1 VLPQTIYL
9 NNAAAGW
16 PKAPGVA
23 QAVRAALEA
32 PPSEQG
38 RGNAASRDYIEE
50 ARRGVARLLSVGD
63 PHRIVFTLNATHAL
77 NIALRGL
84 DLRRGSLVVTS
95 AAEHN
100 SVLRPLA
107 HLRAERGIRLEI
119 VPVGLDG
126 AVSVPAYQAAL
137 GLGPALVALTHASNV
152 TGCVNDAAMLLGMAK
167 AAGAVTLLD
176 ASQSVGYL
184 SVAPC
189 ALAADLL
196 AFPTHKGLHGPEGVG
211 VLYAGESVKLKPL
224 VTGGTG
230 VRSDLELHPSEM
242 PIRLEAGTSN
252 TPGLAGLV
260 AALNWHEKQ
269 GLTAIERAM
278 ANAAMLREALSGIAG
293 VQLFGGTNDH
303 TTTPIVSFR
312 IEGLPVEEC
321 GFILRESFAIV
332 ARTGLHC
339 APLVHASIGSAPE
352 GTVRFSPS
360 GFNTDE
366 EVEAAAQAVAEVA
379 RCASAK

>member
-23 QAVRAALEA
+23 QAVQAALET

-38 RGNAASRDYIEE
+38 RGNAASLDCIDE

-84 DLRRGSLVVTS
+84 DLKRGALVVTS

-107 HLRAERGIRLEI
+107 HLRAERGIRVEI
-119 VPVGLDG
+119 VPVGPDG
-126 AVSVPAYQAAL
+126 TVNVPAYEAAL
-137 GLGPALVALTHASNV
+137 GLRPALVALTHASNV
-152 TGCVNDAAMLLGMAK
+152 TGGVNDAAVLLGMAK

-184 SVAPC
+184 SVAP
-189 ALAADLL
+189 AVLAADLV
-196 AFPTHKGLHGPEGVG
+196 AFPAHKGLHGPEGVG
-211 VLYAGESVKLKPL
+211 VLYTCESVELKPL
-224 VTGGTG
+224 ITGGTG
-230 VRSDLELHPSEM
+230 VRSDLELQPSEL
-242 PIRLEAGTSN
+242 PTRLEAGTSN
-252 TPGLAGLV
+252 VPGLAGLV
-260 AALNWHEKQ
+260 AALDWYVNK
-269 GLTAIERAM
+269 GLAAIQRAM
-278 ANAAMLREALSGIAG
+278 THAAMLREALAG
-293 VQLFGGTNDH
+293 TARVQLFGGTGDSI
-303 TTTPIVSFR
+303 TTPIVSFR

-321 GFILRESFAIV
+321 GFILRESFGIV

-339 APLVHASIGSAPE
+339 APLVHAGIGSAPE

-366 EVEAAAQAVAEVA
+366 EVEAAARAVAEVA